1 MKKEVPNL
9 QVEMFTNLKVLL
21 KDLGNLPEL
30 KEKDNLEQIEKD
42 RQKEQNISK
51 INKEMNV
58 NL

>member
-21 KDLGNLPEL
+21 KDLDNLPEL
-30 KEKDNLEQIEKD
+30 KEKDNCVRIEKD

>member
-1 MKKEVPNL
+1 
-9 QVEMFTNLKVLL
+9 MFTNLRVLR
-21 KDLGNLPEL
+21 KDLGNLPEF

-58 NL
+58 NR